1 MRWVLAGASGYLG
14 TKLTES
20 LRADGHEVVRLVR
33 RQPAGRHEVEWDPYA
48 GELDPGVLADADV
61 VVNLAG
67 ANIGRPWTPTYKKVL
82 RESRV
87 RTTATLSEAVAKV
100 SDEPPA
106 LLVQSGK
113 SAYGEDRG
121 DEILTEETPTSDGFL
136 ADVCR
141 LWAGAAEPAEKA
153 GARVA
158 HLRTGLVLAP
168 DAIAFR
174 LVALPFRLGLGGRL
188 GSGRQYMATI
198 SLTDWVA
205 AVRFVAD
212 DDELSGPV
220 NLSLPEAPTN
230 AEFTKTLAAELNR
243 PAIVPVPG
251 LLMRAGLNDLAWE
264 FLGSIRMVP
273 RKLLDAGFTFTYPD
287 VEDLVRQ
294 AVHG

>member
-1 MRWVLAGASGYLG
+1 MRWALAGASGYLG
-14 TKLTES
+14 SKLTED
-20 LRADGHEVVRLVR
+20 LRAGGHDVVRLVR
-33 RQPAGRHEVEWDPYA
+33 RQPAGTDEVEWDPYT
-48 GELDPGVLADADV
+48 GELDPGVLAQADV

-87 RTTATLSEAVAKV
+87 RTTATLADAVAKV
-100 SDEPPA
+100 TDDPPT

-121 DEILTEETPTSDGFL
+121 DEILTEETPTGQGFL

-158 HLRTGLVLAP
+158 YLRTGLVLAP

-174 LVALPFRLGLGGRL
+174 LMALPFRLGLGGRL
-188 GSGRQYMATI
+188 GSGRQYMAAI
-198 SLTDWVA
+198 SLPDWLA
-205 AVRFVAD
+205 AVRFVAEHN
-212 DDELSGPV
+212 ELSGPV
-220 NLSLPEAPTN
+220 NLSLPDAPTN

-243 PAIVPVPG
+243 PAVIPVPG
-251 LLMRAGLNDLAWE
+251 LLMRVGLNDLAWE
-264 FLGSIRMVP
+264 MIGSSRLVP
-273 RKLLDAGFTFTYPD
+273 RKLLDAGFTFIHPD
-287 VEDLVRQ
+287 IEDLVRA

>member
-14 TKLTES
+14 TKLTED
-20 LRADGHEVVRLVR
+20 LRADGHAVVRLVR
-33 RQPAGRHEVEWDPYA
+33 RQPAGRDEVEWDPYS
-48 GELDPGVLADADV
+48 GELDPSVLAGADV

-67 ANIGRPWTPTYKKVL
+67 ANIGRLWTPTYKKVL

-87 RTTATLSEAVAKV
+87 RTTATLAEAVAKV

-121 DEILTEETPTSDGFL
+121 DEILTEETPTSEGFL

-158 HLRTGLVLAP
+158 HLRTGVVLAP

-174 LVALPFRLGLGGRL
+174 LMALPFRLGLGGRL

-212 DDELSGPV
+212 HDELSGPV
-220 NLSLPEAPTN
+220 NLGLPDAPTN
-230 AEFTKTLAAELNR
+230 AEFTKTLASELNR
-243 PAIVPVPG
+243 PAILPVPG

-264 FLGSIRMVP
+264 FLGSIRLVP